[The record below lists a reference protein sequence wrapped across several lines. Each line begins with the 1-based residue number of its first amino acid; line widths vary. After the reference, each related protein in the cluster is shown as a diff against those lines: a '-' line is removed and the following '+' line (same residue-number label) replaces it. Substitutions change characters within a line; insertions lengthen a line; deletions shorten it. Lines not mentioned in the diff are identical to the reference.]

1 MLSQIIQFIGLVN
14 LPIKPD
20 MCFFLVYDPL
30 IFLIVFFLFHSY
42 LILDWLRN
50 RIHDLLFFYFL

>member
-30 IFLIVFFLFHSY
+30 IFLIVFFIS
-42 LILDWLRN
+42 
-50 RIHDLLFFYFL
+50 LLFNIGLVEK